1 MAVEDG
7 QPICLTAHE
16 ISVRF
21 GGVVA
26 LDEVSIE
33 FRGPAIVGLVGPNG
47 SGKSTLMGVLSGL
60 VRPGRGRVEID
71 GRDLTGKSP
80 LRYAKQ
86 GIRRSFQTV
95 RLTPTLT
102 IRDNL
107 LVGLSKTGPQDLRRA
122 EDVAETFGFAD
133 YLKKWPSEVPAGV
146 QRLVQVGSVVLTQPS
161 VVLLDEPAA
170 GLTDEEAGELQQVIR
185 GIGRRA
191 LVIVVEHNMQL
202 IYDLT
207 SRVIA
212 LINGRV
218 VADGPVSSVREN
230 EQFRAAYLGLPPS
243 GSASGSSE
251 AGQLGLRAGGGAHG

>member
-1 MAVEDG
+1 MVVEDRT
-7 QPICLTAHE
+7 PIRLAADE

-26 LDEVSIE
+26 LDDVSIE
-33 FRGPAIVGLVGPNG
+33 FGGPSIVGVVGPNG

-60 VRPGRGRVEID
+60 VKPGRGRVELD
-71 GRDLTGKSP
+71 GYDLTGKSP
-80 LRYAKQ
+80 LRYAKR

-95 RLTPTLT
+95 RLTPSLT

-107 LVGLSKTGPQDLRRA
+107 LVGLARTGPEDLRRA
-122 EDVAETFGFAD
+122 EEVAETFGFAD
-133 YLKKWPSEVPAGV
+133 YLKRWPSEVPAGV
-146 QRLVQVGSVVLTQPS
+146 QRLVQVGSVVLTRPS

-170 GLTDEEAGELQQVIR
+170 GLTDEEAMELQHVIR
-185 GIGRRA
+185 AIGSHA

-207 SRVIA
+207 SRVVA

-218 VADGPVSSVREN
+218 AADGPVASVREN
-230 EQFRAAYLGLPPS
+230 EQFRAAYLGLRPDGP
-243 GSASGSSE
+243 ASGSQGVE
-251 AGQLGLRAGGGAHG
+251 QEGLRAGGGTRE